1 MNEWPVWWSCNAAL
15 GHKANVR
22 CGPFDTYP
30 RSYGQPA
37 GRIVPLELEADRS
50 KSLRGCVMAATTYI
64 CPIAH
69 VASLLGEVLDFS
81 KPS

>member
-1 MNEWPVWWSCNAAL
+1 
-15 GHKANVR
+15 
-22 CGPFDTYP
+22 
-30 RSYGQPA
+30 
-37 GRIVPLELEADRS
+37 LELEADRS
-50 KSLRGCVMAATTYI
+50 KTQRGCVMAATTYI